1 MADPAAPEKPV
12 IKDFASMAI
21 ESMNTDPDLKPE
33 PVVTKSEVKVDTTKP
48 EVKQERGVP
57 EGLFSKPETKVE
69 TKQETTSE
77 VDAIAEP
84 QFRDPKNKGGWDTL
98 KSKAKDL
105 ETKYGEAQKKLA
117 DLEAKGKSTADIEA
131 KLAKMEQDY
140 AALSTKAAEYEG
152 IVKKRWIEDD
162 PEFNR
167 KFVAGRNDLIEHA
180 KKIAKDSGLNPSD
193 MEAALN
199 LKGEAGVR
207 ALEAAAEGMGAFQQ
221 GRLGQIVTAIE
232 KLDAEAQTLRS
243 NPEDFAK
250 ARQDQERERKTK
262 EEEQFRQ
269 SMSRAAQD
277 AERVAGDKF
286 IMAKKLDGADWWN
299 KGIDE
304 AFQKARKFWETN
316 QDPNA
321 AAVRN
326 IKAELYDIAEPAFM
340 DMRAERDA
348 IKVERDKFE
357 AELNKLYG
365 KNSPALRG
373 GGDGPKD
380 GKPKDFASRVI
391 EDSNLQG
398 TGSRV

>member
-1 MADPAAPEKPV
+1 MADTAAPEKTV

-21 ESMNTDPDLKPE
+21 ESMKTDPDLAKADPVQQE
-33 PVVTKSEVKVDTTKP
+33 PKKEPIK
-48 EVKQERGVP
+48 EVKQDRGVP
-57 EGLFSKPETKVE
+57 EGLFDKPKKDEPKSE
-69 TKQETTSE
+69 PTSE

-117 DLEAKGKSTADIEA
+117 DLEAKGKDTATIEA

-180 KKIAKDSGLNPSD
+180 KKIARDSGLNPSD

-207 ALEAAAEGMGAFQQ
+207 ALESAAEGMGAFQQ

-232 KLDAEAQTLRS
+232 KLDAEAESLRGK
-243 NPEDFAK
+243 PEDFLK
-250 ARQDQERERKTK
+250 ARQEQEAVRQREEGER
-262 EEEQFRQ
+262 FRQ
-269 SMSRAAQD
+269 SMSKAAQD
-277 AERVAGDKF
+277 AERVAGEKF

-304 AFQKARKFWETN
+304 AFGKARKFWETN

-326 IKAELYDIAEPAFM
+326 IKAELYDIAEPAFI
-340 DMRAERDA
+340 DMRTERDTWKEKA
-348 IKVERDKFE
+348 EKHE

-365 KNSPALRG
+365 KNAPVLRG

-380 GKPKDFASRVI
+380 SKPKDFASRVI

-398 TGSRV
+398 TGSRIDR